1 MQTYFQLSWPHY
13 GLYKLFPLLIIR
25 FLSLWGQTGVKQQ
38 KTLSP
43 DRIEF
48 TLMGKQIC
56 SKLYYLSKLSLYT
69 LLLSIFFTI
78 KIAAAAN
85 DYGDAPSSYGNPTH
99 TISGNLKLGINAP
112 DAETTAATPLDGSGD
127 DKTATDDEDGVAS
140 FPTLSAGGP
149 TGSYVIAKTSLSATG
164 TGTLHAWIDFNQDGA
179 FSASEYASTTVT
191 SSVIAA
197 NLTWNNIT
205 IPANLRGTTYARLRL
220 TSTTLT
226 DNTSTANVDERA
238 TAVASNGEVEDYALT
253 ISARDY
259 GDAPATYGDASHQ
272 ITPNLYLGDNLP
284 DAETASKA
292 SFNARTDSYDDGAPS
307 QPVSSYIPLFPV
319 LQLTDTHYSADFKVT
334 NVTGTAARLYGWIDF
349 DKSGTFE
356 ADEATV
362 VNVPTGS
369 DKALVTLSWATIPA
383 DIKLGTTAIRLRLT
397 SDNTVTLNT
406 PTGNA
411 SNGEVEDYPLA
422 IAMDIPPNS
431 QALSIVSGATP
442 MACESVVFQDN
453 FNDLPAG
460 MFWGVYRP
468 NAQPIRNWQRAGGG
482 NDTYAHISG
491 TAQYGNNIYF
501 GNGAVRQITPAL
513 NDGFQFDANGKLLTL
528 IDAIS
533 LRDEMDDYMSPGT
546 TNLDE
551 YGSQSDWGPEP
562 VQLSRSFATTP
573 GKTYRLYFK
582 AIPERPDSGYY
593 MSGIM
598 RLDLP
603 GGSLHF
609 RAPGSNEGEQSYA
622 VEFTASSTT
631 STLTFLNYG
640 HIEGAQDGWCDPNVV
655 FNGGPWCTVGGST
668 SSQPANELLIDEVIL
683 TESACSMGT
692 ISGTVY
698 IDKNR
703 NNNFDSASENGI
715 AAISVSLY
723 DQNGTTADTS
733 DDRLVATTNTSA
745 TGSYSFA
752 YVNAS
757 RTYRLQVD
765 TTDPDLPT
773 GAIIG
778 TAMPL
783 MDITVAAGSTTTK
796 QDFGFDLPSGCTTT
810 NTTIYSQN
818 FDSYAMN
825 TWLGQA
831 VTGGSAY
838 YNSTDPTVGGR
849 NGVTQSTWDMQNTS
863 LGASGSGRFLTFW
876 TDNRGPAIPANEHQ
890 FYSFQKTVTPNT
902 SYILSFDIGAFNQS
916 PSIQI
921 FINGVSVY
929 GPFAPTSSWK
939 TITIAWDSGS
949 ASSIDVD
956 FINNAT
962 ALNGNDWAID
972 KISLVRRDTQCVIS
986 GKVFEDV
993 NYGGGVGRNAN
1004 TVGVRPINGAR
1015 VELYNSNGA
1024 FVSNTTTAADGSYS
1038 LNTVS
1043 TDNYYVRVV
1052 NDTVRSNRTGSNGTE
1067 RGIQTYRTDGITE
1080 VINEVGGRKPT
1091 SVDTAANTTN
1101 QTLNTSTF
1109 QLSAGGQA
1117 QSVQLIPANNKDTL
1131 GVNFGFNFSTVTNT
1145 NDSGQGSLRQAIINA
1160 NLLGN
1165 TGLAQPGSTYGVNT
1179 GLSKEV
1185 LVFNI
1190 PAANDP
1196 LGRADI
1202 CGGST
1207 CKITVTSTLPAI
1219 SAPLIIDG
1227 TTQPGY
1233 TAGTPGIPHIQLSPV
1248 SGLDAIGLNVAYTAA
1263 DSTVRGLAIT
1273 GFRTSAMNRAINVE
1287 AERVIVEANYIGLTP
1302 AGIADANGYGI
1313 LLEFTQSAI
1322 IGGATSAKR
1331 NIISGNLHFGIG
1343 YDTGASAGLI
1353 QNNFIGTNPT
1363 GTAALGNQ
1371 TGGIDLEG
1379 ANNTQVLDNVI
1390 SGNAGD
1396 GIQIGFTNGTII
1408 TSGYTIQGNR
1418 IGVGI
1423 NGEALGNSGP
1433 GIMSYGGSKNHQI
1446 GGTETG
1452 QGNIIAY
1459 NLIGGIRLAA
1469 NNDNTQNIISANS
1482 IYANGNLGIDLN
1494 ANGVTVNDANDADT
1508 GANSLLNFPLL
1519 SQLGLNNGMLTLSGC
1534 APAGATVELFEADV
1548 SNGGK
1553 ATVGDNKQGKS
1564 KDYGEGQTYLTSF
1577 VEGSSSDSNSADC
1590 TLPTD
1595 TDSNNQTGMKAF
1607 TVTTPAPATLAVGDL
1622 LTLTATLPTVGTS
1635 EFSPAFTLNI
1645 PTDFSDA
1652 PATYGSPSHTIVAGI
1667 YLGNTVDSEATPV
1680 APLDGTGDDVIGT
1693 DDEDAVT
1700 IPIFTQGQGTTISVN
1715 VTQTSANSGYLQGW
1729 IDFNADGDF
1738 ADAGEQIALNLQYS
1752 TGTSGSIS
1760 IPTTVPT
1767 AATAGRTY
1775 ARFRWSTS
1783 KNLTSTAPASDGE
1796 VEDYPVTITTLV
1808 TPPTSCSFDGVIWYE
1823 TPTELRRYH
1832 VLTEQD
1838 ELVTPLNTTYG
1849 DIAFGADGNLY
1860 AINFTNGYSIHRLN
1874 TSTGAATS
1882 VLSGTQFSGGNSL
1895 SSDELGWLYFGS
1907 GDTADTV
1914 GNNKIYRFKP
1924 GQMSTAVL
1932 WLDLSDYGFTGN
1944 PSGDFISM
1952 NGSMYI
1958 AYTPTGDNTVPDKL
1972 LRVDHMAAD
1981 HSITAATTITVVGDI
1996 GGSAWGLTANAAGDL
2011 FALNSANN
2019 TLVRIKLSPFTVT
2032 TVGTLGGQ
2040 PYGATALAE
2049 AGGTACS
2056 SSVDLSDG
2064 PANNSPAPAG
2074 SNTTRYGIASHIVT
2088 SGIKLG
2094 NAIDAELNSIASI
2107 NADGDGNDDD
2117 GVTLPSLSQ
2126 GQTTTIPV
2134 QVNQLSANSGYLQA
2148 WIDFN
2153 GNGDFADTGEQIA
2166 LNLQYSAGTS
2176 GTISVPLTVP
2186 TTATTNP
2193 TYARFRWSTMQDLNA
2208 MTAAKDGE
2216 VEDYAL
2222 TIHIG
2227 RKLTGMVF
2235 EDINYGGGAGRS
2247 KTAASGV
2254 GVNSASVEL
2263 YTSAGKLFASTTTAS
2278 DGSYAFSYVP
2288 DGNYYV
2294 RVVNDTV
2301 KSTRSGSNGSE
2312 RGVQTYRSTGG
2323 TVVTTEVG
2331 GRKPSTVD
2339 AGINNTNQT
2348 LNTTTFVLSNGGQAQ
2363 SVQPISVAGS
2373 NLSGIDFGF
2382 NFSTVVNTN
2391 DSGTGSLR
2399 QFLLNANLLGDDS
2412 RLAQQGRTLGK
2423 ENAILMLPVSDPNY
2437 RATDNYWSIA
2447 IQSALP
2453 AITAPLI
2460 LDGSLQTG
2468 SSNNRPQLEL
2478 QGSNAGAGSH
2488 GLTLTATSSG
2498 SNLKH
2503 LAINRFGGAGIY
2515 LNGSSNN
2522 TLQANAIGTDPTGK
2536 VALANTGS
2544 GIKLA
2549 VGASN
2554 NLIGGAT
2561 NGTGNQITNNGGAGI
2576 AVTDNT
2582 SLNNSLLSN
2591 SIYANGGLGIDLG
2604 EDGVTENDAGDSD
2617 TGPNHRLNYP
2627 LINSQGIGSN
2637 GTQILTYDLSLD
2649 VAAGSYR
2656 LEFFTN
2662 SAQDSS
2668 GHGEGQTY
2676 LGAKIITHPGTG
2688 AVTLKGTLNTSQSVA
2703 AGTLVSI
2710 TTTAING
2717 NSYGSTSEFSTY
2729 QSGTNT
2735 TVCQDLTTGSGA
2747 QTIMLDENSTSLA
2760 LLKSKDSQGNP
2771 INYVISGGL
2780 DQNLFILTPAITA
2793 TPTQD
2798 CSQLKFV
2805 QSGVVSARQTSVDAS
2820 KRATKLPPL
2829 GNFELPLDSN
2839 RDNVYDVQLT
2849 ATTADGKSYVRTLD
2863 FRILNVNEA
2872 PTLGV
2877 TNTLSVVEE
2886 SNTKVTTVNGTD
2898 PDAGDI
2904 LTYSITGGDDASQ
2917 FSIDAVTGQL
2927 TFNAIPNFDA
2937 PTDTNRD
2944 NTYQLEVTATDREG
2958 LRVTRP
2964 LSVQVTNNTGDDGI
2978 ALSTR
2983 VWLQGPYN
2991 QQTQLMDNTLQLK
3004 DLLPVKQPYAAQPF
3018 AYNGSEVRSS
3028 AVNSA
3033 TAGDALVDWVL
3044 IDIRTNAN
3052 TIVASKAALLQH
3064 DGDVVDAQSGSNWLS
3079 FANVPTGNYYVSL
3092 RHRNHLGVITA
3103 SPLNLTQTAKL
3114 VDFTSTDTVVAGKE
3128 TRLTNGKSA
3137 WLWAGDANASQTL
3150 TVSGPAN
3157 DINTV
3162 VARVL
3167 NDPSNTQASTNF
3179 AAVGYDNADINLDG
3193 SSMFTG
3199 PSNDANVLLAN
3210 ILLNGLNTNS
3220 VTNFIVKGA
3229 LAP

>member
-715 AAISVSLY
+715 VAISVSLY
-723 DQNGTTADTS
+723 DQNGTTTDTS

-962 ALNGNDWAID
+962 DLNGNDWAID
-972 KISLVRRDTQCVIS
+972 NISLVRRDTQCVIS

-1004 TVGVRPINGAR
+1004 TVGVRPITGAR

-1109 QLSAGGQA
+1109 QLSAGGQV
-1117 QSVQLIPANNKDTL
+1117 QSVQLIPANSKDTL

-1196 LGRADI
+1196 LSRADI

-1248 SGLDAIGLNVAYTAA
+1248 SGLDAIGLDVAYTAA

-1667 YLGNTVDSEATPV
+1667 YLGNTVPDSEATPV

-1752 TGTSGSIS
+1752 
-1760 IPTTVPT
+1760 
-1767 AATAGRTY
+1767 
-1775 ARFRWSTS
+1775 
-1783 KNLTSTAPASDGE
+1783 
-1796 VEDYPVTITTLV
+1796 
-1808 TPPTSCSFDGVIWYE
+1808 
-1823 TPTELRRYH
+1823 
-1832 VLTEQD
+1832 
-1838 ELVTPLNTTYG
+1838 
-1849 DIAFGADGNLY
+1849 
-1860 AINFTNGYSIHRLN
+1860 
-1874 TSTGAATS
+1874 
-1882 VLSGTQFSGGNSL
+1882 
-1895 SSDELGWLYFGS
+1895 
-1907 GDTADTV
+1907 
-1914 GNNKIYRFKP
+1914 
-1924 GQMSTAVL
+1924 
-1932 WLDLSDYGFTGN
+1932 
-1944 PSGDFISM
+1944 
-1952 NGSMYI
+1952 
-1958 AYTPTGDNTVPDKL
+1958 
-1972 LRVDHMAAD
+1972 
-1981 HSITAATTITVVGDI
+1981 
-1996 GGSAWGLTANAAGDL
+1996 
-2011 FALNSANN
+2011 
-2019 TLVRIKLSPFTVT
+2019 
-2032 TVGTLGGQ
+2032 
-2040 PYGATALAE
+2040 
-2049 AGGTACS
+2049 
-2056 SSVDLSDG
+2056 
-2064 PANNSPAPAG
+2064 
-2074 SNTTRYGIASHIVT
+2074 
-2088 SGIKLG
+2088 
-2094 NAIDAELNSIASI
+2094 
-2107 NADGDGNDDD
+2107 
-2117 GVTLPSLSQ
+2117 
-2126 GQTTTIPV
+2126 
-2134 QVNQLSANSGYLQA
+2134 
-2148 WIDFN
+2148 
-2153 GNGDFADTGEQIA
+2153 
-2166 LNLQYSAGTS
+2166 AGTS

-2186 TTATTNP
+2186 TTATTNQ
-2193 TYARFRWSTMQDLNA
+2193 TYARFRWSTVQDLNA

-2278 DGSYAFSYVP
+2278 DGSYTFSYVP

-2423 ENAILMLPVSDPNY
+2423 ENAILMLLVSDPNY

-2447 IQSALP
+2447 LQSALP

-2478 QGSNAGAGSH
+2478 QGSNTGAGSH

-2536 VALANTGS
+2536 LALANTGS

-2549 VGASN
+2549 AGASN

-2805 QSGVVSARQTSVDAS
+2805 QSGIVSARLTSVDAS
-2820 KRATKLPPL
+2820 KRATNLPPV

-2877 TNTLSVVEE
+2877 TDALSVVEE
-2886 SNTKVTTVNGTD
+2886 SNTKVTTVNGID
-2898 PDAGDI
+2898 PDAGDV

-2964 LSVQVTNNTGDDGI
+2964 LLIQVTNNTGDDGI

-3028 AVNSA
+3028 AVDSA

-3052 TIVASKAALLQH
+3052 TIVASKAALLQR

-3199 PSNDANVLLAN
+3199 PSNDANMLLAN

>member
-25 FLSLWGQTGVKQQ
+25 LLSLWGQTGVKQQ

-43 DRIEF
+43 DRLEF

-149 TGSYVIAKTSLSATG
+149 TGSYVIVKTSLSATG

-292 SFNARTDSYDDGAPS
+292 SFNARTDNYDDGAPS

-397 SDNTVTLNT
+397 SDNTITLNT

-703 NNNFDSASENGI
+703 NNSFDSASENGI

-783 MDITVAAGSTTTK
+783 MDVTVTAGSTTTK

-939 TITIAWDSGS
+939 TITIAWDSGN

-956 FINNAT
+956 FVNNAT
-962 ALNGNDWAID
+962 DLNGNDWAID
-972 KISLVRRDTQCVIS
+972 NISLVRRDTQCVIS

-1196 LGRADI
+1196 LSRADI

-1667 YLGNTVDSEATPV
+1667 YLGNTVDSEATPI

-1752 TGTSGSIS
+1752 
-1760 IPTTVPT
+1760 
-1767 AATAGRTY
+1767 
-1775 ARFRWSTS
+1775 
-1783 KNLTSTAPASDGE
+1783 
-1796 VEDYPVTITTLV
+1796 
-1808 TPPTSCSFDGVIWYE
+1808 
-1823 TPTELRRYH
+1823 
-1832 VLTEQD
+1832 
-1838 ELVTPLNTTYG
+1838 
-1849 DIAFGADGNLY
+1849 
-1860 AINFTNGYSIHRLN
+1860 
-1874 TSTGAATS
+1874 
-1882 VLSGTQFSGGNSL
+1882 
-1895 SSDELGWLYFGS
+1895 
-1907 GDTADTV
+1907 
-1914 GNNKIYRFKP
+1914 
-1924 GQMSTAVL
+1924 
-1932 WLDLSDYGFTGN
+1932 
-1944 PSGDFISM
+1944 
-1952 NGSMYI
+1952 
-1958 AYTPTGDNTVPDKL
+1958 
-1972 LRVDHMAAD
+1972 
-1981 HSITAATTITVVGDI
+1981 
-1996 GGSAWGLTANAAGDL
+1996 
-2011 FALNSANN
+2011 
-2019 TLVRIKLSPFTVT
+2019 
-2032 TVGTLGGQ
+2032 
-2040 PYGATALAE
+2040 
-2049 AGGTACS
+2049 
-2056 SSVDLSDG
+2056 
-2064 PANNSPAPAG
+2064 
-2074 SNTTRYGIASHIVT
+2074 
-2088 SGIKLG
+2088 
-2094 NAIDAELNSIASI
+2094 
-2107 NADGDGNDDD
+2107 
-2117 GVTLPSLSQ
+2117 
-2126 GQTTTIPV
+2126 
-2134 QVNQLSANSGYLQA
+2134 
-2148 WIDFN
+2148 
-2153 GNGDFADTGEQIA
+2153 
-2166 LNLQYSAGTS
+2166 AGTS

-2186 TTATTNP
+2186 TTATTNQ

-2254 GVNSASVEL
+2254 GVNGTSVEL

-2278 DGSYAFSYVP
+2278 DGSYTFSYVP

-2447 IQSALP
+2447 LQSALP

-2549 VGASN
+2549 AGASN

-2877 TNTLSVVEE
+2877 TDALSVVEE
-2886 SNTKVTTVNGTD
+2886 SNTKVTTVNGID

-2964 LSVQVTNNTGDDGI
+2964 LLIQVTNNTGDDGI

-3028 AVNSA
+3028 AVDSA

-3052 TIVASKAALLQH
+3052 TIVASKAALLQR

>member
-1 MQTYFQLSWPHY
+1 M
-13 GLYKLFPLLIIR
+13 
-25 FLSLWGQTGVKQQ
+25 
-38 KTLSP
+38 
-43 DRIEF
+43 
-48 TLMGKQIC
+48 
-56 SKLYYLSKLSLYT
+56 
-69 LLLSIFFTI
+69 
-78 KIAAAAN
+78 
-85 DYGDAPSSYGNPTH
+85 
-99 TISGNLKLGINAP
+99 
-112 DAETTAATPLDGSGD
+112 
-127 DKTATDDEDGVAS
+127 
-140 FPTLSAGGP
+140 
-149 TGSYVIAKTSLSATG
+149 
-164 TGTLHAWIDFNQDGA
+164 
-179 FSASEYASTTVT
+179 
-191 SSVIAA
+191 
-197 NLTWNNIT
+197 
-205 IPANLRGTTYARLRL
+205 
-220 TSTTLT
+220 
-226 DNTSTANVDERA
+226 
-238 TAVASNGEVEDYALT
+238 
-253 ISARDY
+253 
-259 GDAPATYGDASHQ
+259 
-272 ITPNLYLGDNLP
+272 
-284 DAETASKA
+284 
-292 SFNARTDSYDDGAPS
+292 
-307 QPVSSYIPLFPV
+307 
-319 LQLTDTHYSADFKVT
+319 
-334 NVTGTAARLYGWIDF
+334 
-349 DKSGTFE
+349 
-356 ADEATV
+356 
-362 VNVPTGS
+362 
-369 DKALVTLSWATIPA
+369 
-383 DIKLGTTAIRLRLT
+383 
-397 SDNTVTLNT
+397 
-406 PTGNA
+406 
-411 SNGEVEDYPLA
+411 
-422 IAMDIPPNS
+422 
-431 QALSIVSGATP
+431 
-442 MACESVVFQDN
+442 
-453 FNDLPAG
+453 
-460 MFWGVYRP
+460 
-468 NAQPIRNWQRAGGG
+468 
-482 NDTYAHISG
+482 
-491 TAQYGNNIYF
+491 
-501 GNGAVRQITPAL
+501 
-513 NDGFQFDANGKLLTL
+513 
-528 IDAIS
+528 
-533 LRDEMDDYMSPGT
+533 
-546 TNLDE
+546 
-551 YGSQSDWGPEP
+551 
-562 VQLSRSFATTP
+562 
-573 GKTYRLYFK
+573 
-582 AIPERPDSGYY
+582 
-593 MSGIM
+593 
-598 RLDLP
+598 
-603 GGSLHF
+603 
-609 RAPGSNEGEQSYA
+609 
-622 VEFTASSTT
+622 
-631 STLTFLNYG
+631 
-640 HIEGAQDGWCDPNVV
+640 
-655 FNGGPWCTVGGST
+655 
-668 SSQPANELLIDEVIL
+668 
-683 TESACSMGT
+683 
-692 ISGTVY
+692 
-698 IDKNR
+698 
-703 NNNFDSASENGI
+703 
-715 AAISVSLY
+715 
-723 DQNGTTADTS
+723 
-733 DDRLVATTNTSA
+733 
-745 TGSYSFA
+745 
-752 YVNAS
+752 
-757 RTYRLQVD
+757 
-765 TTDPDLPT
+765 
-773 GAIIG
+773 
-778 TAMPL
+778 
-783 MDITVAAGSTTTK
+783 
-796 QDFGFDLPSGCTTT
+796 
-810 NTTIYSQN
+810 
-818 FDSYAMN
+818 
-825 TWLGQA
+825 
-831 VTGGSAY
+831 
-838 YNSTDPTVGGR
+838 
-849 NGVTQSTWDMQNTS
+849 
-863 LGASGSGRFLTFW
+863 
-876 TDNRGPAIPANEHQ
+876 
-890 FYSFQKTVTPNT
+890 
-902 SYILSFDIGAFNQS
+902 
-916 PSIQI
+916 
-921 FINGVSVY
+921 
-929 GPFAPTSSWK
+929 
-939 TITIAWDSGS
+939 
-949 ASSIDVD
+949 
-956 FINNAT
+956 
-962 ALNGNDWAID
+962 
-972 KISLVRRDTQCVIS
+972 
-986 GKVFEDV
+986 
-993 NYGGGVGRNAN
+993 
-1004 TVGVRPINGAR
+1004 
-1015 VELYNSNGA
+1015 
-1024 FVSNTTTAADGSYS
+1024 
-1038 LNTVS
+1038 
-1043 TDNYYVRVV
+1043 
-1052 NDTVRSNRTGSNGTE
+1052 
-1067 RGIQTYRTDGITE
+1067 
-1080 VINEVGGRKPT
+1080 
-1091 SVDTAANTTN
+1091 
-1101 QTLNTSTF
+1101 
-1109 QLSAGGQA
+1109 
-1117 QSVQLIPANNKDTL
+1117 
-1131 GVNFGFNFSTVTNT
+1131 
-1145 NDSGQGSLRQAIINA
+1145 
-1160 NLLGN
+1160 
-1165 TGLAQPGSTYGVNT
+1165 
-1179 GLSKEV
+1179 
-1185 LVFNI
+1185 
-1190 PAANDP
+1190 
-1196 LGRADI
+1196 
-1202 CGGST
+1202 
-1207 CKITVTSTLPAI
+1207 
-1219 SAPLIIDG
+1219 
-1227 TTQPGY
+1227 
-1233 TAGTPGIPHIQLSPV
+1233 
-1248 SGLDAIGLNVAYTAA
+1248 
-1263 DSTVRGLAIT
+1263 
-1273 GFRTSAMNRAINVE
+1273 
-1287 AERVIVEANYIGLTP
+1287 
-1302 AGIADANGYGI
+1302 
-1313 LLEFTQSAI
+1313 
-1322 IGGATSAKR
+1322 
-1331 NIISGNLHFGIG
+1331 
-1343 YDTGASAGLI
+1343 
-1353 QNNFIGTNPT
+1353 
-1363 GTAALGNQ
+1363 GNQ

-1645 PTDFSDA
+1645 PTYFSDA

-1667 YLGNTVDSEATPV
+1667 YLGNTVDSEATPI

-1775 ARFRWSTS
+1775 ARFRWST
-1783 KNLTSTAPASDGE
+1783 
-1796 VEDYPVTITTLV
+1796 
-1808 TPPTSCSFDGVIWYE
+1808 
-1823 TPTELRRYH
+1823 
-1832 VLTEQD
+1832 
-1838 ELVTPLNTTYG
+1838 
-1849 DIAFGADGNLY
+1849 
-1860 AINFTNGYSIHRLN
+1860 
-1874 TSTGAATS
+1874 
-1882 VLSGTQFSGGNSL
+1882 
-1895 SSDELGWLYFGS
+1895 
-1907 GDTADTV
+1907 
-1914 GNNKIYRFKP
+1914 
-1924 GQMSTAVL
+1924 
-1932 WLDLSDYGFTGN
+1932 
-1944 PSGDFISM
+1944 
-1952 NGSMYI
+1952 
-1958 AYTPTGDNTVPDKL
+1958 
-1972 LRVDHMAAD
+1972 
-1981 HSITAATTITVVGDI
+1981 
-1996 GGSAWGLTANAAGDL
+1996 
-2011 FALNSANN
+2011 
-2019 TLVRIKLSPFTVT
+2019 
-2032 TVGTLGGQ
+2032 
-2040 PYGATALAE
+2040 
-2049 AGGTACS
+2049 
-2056 SSVDLSDG
+2056 
-2064 PANNSPAPAG
+2064 
-2074 SNTTRYGIASHIVT
+2074 
-2088 SGIKLG
+2088 
-2094 NAIDAELNSIASI
+2094 
-2107 NADGDGNDDD
+2107 
-2117 GVTLPSLSQ
+2117 
-2126 GQTTTIPV
+2126 
-2134 QVNQLSANSGYLQA
+2134 
-2148 WIDFN
+2148 
-2153 GNGDFADTGEQIA
+2153 
-2166 LNLQYSAGTS
+2166 
-2176 GTISVPLTVP
+2176 
-2186 TTATTNP
+2186 
-2193 TYARFRWSTMQDLNA
+2193 MQDLNA

-2254 GVNSASVEL
+2254 GVNGTSVEL

-2278 DGSYAFSYVP
+2278 DGSYTFSYVP

-2447 IQSALP
+2447 LQSALP

-2549 VGASN
+2549 AGASN

-2820 KRATKLPPL
+2820 KRSTKLPPV

-2877 TNTLSVVEE
+2877 TDALSVVEE
-2886 SNTKVTTVNGTD
+2886 SNTKVTTVNGID

-2964 LSVQVTNNTGDDGI
+2964 LLIQVTNNTGDDGI

-3028 AVNSA
+3028 AVDSA

-3052 TIVASKAALLQH
+3052 TIVASKAALLQR